1 MEMKVL
7 NDIQLTDNFWLSEF
21 ACDDQVDIDMR
32 LVRELQ
38 KLRDFIGKPINI
50 TSGYRTPE
58 RNKRIGGSSK
68 SKHME
73 GIAADIY
80 VDGMSVEE
88 LYYIV
93 KHFQFNGIGIY
104 NYHVHVDVR
113 PVMAFWDERTVKKDL
128 KNVFK

>member
-7 NDIQLTDNFWLSEF
+7 NDIQLTEKFWLSEF

-32 LVRELQ
+32 LVKELQ

-80 VDGMSVEE
+80 VDGMSTEE

-93 KHFQFNGIGIY
+93 KHFNFNGIGIY

-113 PVMAFWDERTVKKDL
+113 EKKAFWDERTL
-128 KNVFK
+128 KTNMVSVFK

>member
-1 MEMKVL
+1 MIMETL
-7 NDIQLTDNFWLSEF
+7 SDIQLQPDFWLSEF

-38 KLRDFIGKPINI
+38 KLRDFISKPINI

-58 RNKRIGGSSK
+58 RNKKIGGSSK

-80 VDGMSVEE
+80 VEGMSVEE
-88 LYYIV
+88 LYYIA
-93 KHFQFNGIGIY
+93 KHFNFMGIGIY
-104 NYHVHVDVR
+104 NYHLHVDVR
-113 PVMAFWDERTVKKDL
+113 EKKAFWDERTVKTDL
-128 KNVFK
+128 NNVFS